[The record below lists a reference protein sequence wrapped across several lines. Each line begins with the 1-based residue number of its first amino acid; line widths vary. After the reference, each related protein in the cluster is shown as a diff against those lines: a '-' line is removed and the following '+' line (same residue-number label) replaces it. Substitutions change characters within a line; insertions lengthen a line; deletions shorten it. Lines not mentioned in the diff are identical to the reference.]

1 MTITFAK
8 PPAAMAGNLAAVM
21 PRLAISTGI
30 DARAPAISRAAN
42 RMAAGVAMTMA
53 TNLDEVAEAEALTTP
68 VYTLGLDAI
77 AAGRIADGAKLKL
90 WAQIVPTEAGAVSA
104 EARASDA
111 KFAAM
116 SNGISVGR
124 FRNAL
129 TRMAAAPPAGDA
141 EVAQLRV
148 PALHLTLLWL
158 KGKGGV
164 DSYEVVDAPPGGL
177 GVGQKLT
184 AAELAKA
191 LKPLAAARM
200 ADPDL
205 DG

>member
-1 MTITFAK
+1 MTISFAK

-21 PRLAISTGI
+21 PRLAISGGI
-30 DARAPAISRAAN
+30 EARAPAIARAAN
-42 RMAAGVAMTMA
+42 RMAAGVAMKMA
-53 TNLDEVAEAEALTTP
+53 TTIGDVAEAEALTTP
-68 VYTLGLDAI
+68 VYMLGLDAI

-111 KFAAM
+111 HFAQV

-129 TRMAAAPPAGDA
+129 TRLAAAPPTGDA

-158 KGKGGV
+158 KGKGGI
-164 DSYEVVDAPPGGL
+164 DSYEVVDAPPGVL
-177 GVGQKLT
+177 SVGQKLS

-200 ADPDL
+200 ANPNL